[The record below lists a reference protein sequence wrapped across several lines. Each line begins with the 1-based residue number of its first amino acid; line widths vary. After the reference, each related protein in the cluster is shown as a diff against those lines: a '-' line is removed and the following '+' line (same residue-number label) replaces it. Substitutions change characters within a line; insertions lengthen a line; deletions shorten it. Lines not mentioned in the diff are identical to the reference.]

1 MKALLMSKDSHQ
13 NETSLAVGSE
23 IIQVRNL
30 WVNYEQDSVLQGINL
45 SVYHQDYIGIIGPN
59 GGGKSTFFKVLLGLI
74 SPQKGEVKIL
84 GKSVKQGRKYIGY
97 VPQIM
102 QFDAAFPIKV
112 GDVVRMGRL
121 GKGRLL
127 RRLGKRDEAIVERAL
142 NQVGLF
148 ELRDRA
154 LSELSGGQR
163 QRAYIARALAT
174 EPKILLLDEP
184 TANLDQDVS
193 TTLYE
198 LLHQLNEFVTI
209 LMISHD
215 ISAVSSYV
223 KTVGCLNRKLHY
235 HNSNQI
241 TSEMLQQTYGNTI
254 QPLVHVSPRFLRQH
268 QEEEKNA

>member
-148 ELRDRA
+148 DLRDRA